1 MLSRKAKYALRALST
16 LALAE
21 PAQLQARRIAQE
33 AKVPEKFLEAILVEL
48 RNAGIVSSRRGTIGG
63 HSLAK
68 PAEEIMVGDI
78 VRIIDGPIAP
88 LRCASVTAYQPCA
101 DCIDPPTCALRDLM
115 GRQMTSSVLWTDAMA
130 AMWTLGARRFLEL
143 GPKGVLTRLVKPNLD
158 AVAGQDGG
166 HEALNVP
173 GLDEALAFVG

>member
-78 VRIIDGPIAP
+78 IRIIDGPIAP
-88 LRCASVTAYQPCA
+88 LRCASISAYQPCA
-101 DCIDPPTCALRDLM
+101 DCIDPPTCALRELM
-115 GRQMTSSVLWTDAMA
+115 GDVRDAMSAIIDKRSLRELAQASLTPPA
-130 AMWTLGARRFLEL
+130 AR
-143 GPKGVLTRLVKPNLD
+143 
-158 AVAGQDGG
+158 AG
-166 HEALNVP
+166 
-173 GLDEALAFVG
+173 

>member
-33 AKVPEKFLEAILVEL
+33 AKVPEKFLETILVEL
-48 RNAGIVSSRRGTIGG
+48 RNAGLVTSKRGTVGG

-68 PAEEIMVGDI
+68 PADTIMVGDV

-101 DCIDPPTCALRDLM
+101 DCIDPQTCALRDLM
-115 GRQMTSSVLWTDAMA
+115 GDVRDAMSSIIDKRS
-130 AMWTLGARRFLEL
+130 LLEL
-143 GPKGVLTRLVKPNLD
+143 AQAAQTPPEVR
-158 AVAGQDGG
+158 AG
-166 HEALNVP
+166 
-173 GLDEALAFVG
+173 

>member
-33 AKVPEKFLEAILVEL
+33 AKVPEKFLETILVEL
-48 RNAGIVSSRRGTIGG
+48 RNAGIVESKRGTVGG
-63 HSLAK
+63 HRLAK

-88 LRCASVTAYQPCA
+88 IRCASVTAYQPCA
-101 DCIDPPTCALRDLM
+101 DCIDPETCALRDLM
-115 GRQMTSSVLWTDAMA
+115 GDVREAMSGIIDRRSLRELAQASA
-130 AMWTLGARRFLEL
+130 AKPAS
-143 GPKGVLTRLVKPNLD
+143 PNTR
-158 AVAGQDGG
+158 AG
-166 HEALNVP
+166 
-173 GLDEALAFVG
+173 

>member
-48 RNAGIVSSRRGTIGG
+48 RNAGIVTSRRGTIGG

-68 PAEEIMVGDI
+68 SSDQIMVGDI

-88 LRCASVTAYQPCA
+88 IRCASVTAYQPCA
-101 DCIDPPTCALRDLM
+101 DCIDPQTCALRDLM
-115 GRQMTSSVLWTDAMA
+115 GDVRDAMSDIIDKRS
-130 AMWTLGARRFLEL
+130 LREL
-143 GPKGVLTRLVKPNLD
+143 AQATVQPP
-158 AVAGQDGG
+158 AVRAG
-166 HEALNVP
+166 
-173 GLDEALAFVG
+173 

>member
-33 AKVPEKFLEAILVEL
+33 AKVPEKFLESILVEL
-48 RNAGIVSSRRGTIGG
+48 RNAGLVISKRGTVGG

-68 PAEEIMVGDI
+68 PAGTIMVGDV

-101 DCIDPPTCALRDLM
+101 DCIDTQTCALRDLM
-115 GRQMTSSVLWTDAMA
+115 GDVRDAMSSIID
-130 AMWTLGARRFLEL
+130 RRSLLEL
-143 GPKGVLTRLVKPNLD
+143 AQATRTPPEVR
-158 AVAGQDGG
+158 AG
-166 HEALNVP
+166 
-173 GLDEALAFVG
+173 

>member
-68 PAEEIMVGDI
+68 PADEIMVGDI

-88 LRCASVTAYQPCA
+88 IRCASVTAYQPCA
-101 DCIDPPTCALRDLM
+101 DCIDPQTCALRDLM
-115 GRQMTSSVLWTDAMA
+115 GDVRDAMSAIIDKRSLRELAQATLTPPA
-130 AMWTLGARRFLEL
+130 AR
-143 GPKGVLTRLVKPNLD
+143 
-158 AVAGQDGG
+158 AG
-166 HEALNVP
+166 
-173 GLDEALAFVG
+173 

>member
-33 AKVPEKFLEAILVEL
+33 AKVPEKFLESILVEL
-48 RNAGIVSSRRGTIGG
+48 RNAGLVTSKRGTIGG

-68 PAEEIMVGDI
+68 PAEEIMVGDV

-88 LRCASVTAYQPCA
+88 IRCASVTAYQPCA
-101 DCIDPPTCALRDLM
+101 DCIDPQTCALRDLM
-115 GRQMTSSVLWTDAMA
+115 GDVRDAMSGIIDKRSLRELAQASVTAPA
-130 AMWTLGARRFLEL
+130 AR
-143 GPKGVLTRLVKPNLD
+143 
-158 AVAGQDGG
+158 AG
-166 HEALNVP
+166 
-173 GLDEALAFVG
+173 

>member
-16 LALAE
+16 LALAD

-33 AKVPEKFLEAILVEL
+33 AKVPEKFLESILVEL
-48 RNAGIVSSRRGTIGG
+48 RNAGLVTSKRGTVGG

-68 PAEEIMVGDI
+68 PADTIMVGDV

-101 DCIDPPTCALRDLM
+101 DCIDPQTCALRDLM
-115 GRQMTSSVLWTDAMA
+115 GDVRDAMSSIIDKRS
-130 AMWTLGARRFLEL
+130 LLEL
-143 GPKGVLTRLVKPNLD
+143 AQAAQTPP
-158 AVAGQDGG
+158 AVRAG
-166 HEALNVP
+166 
-173 GLDEALAFVG
+173 

>member
-33 AKVPEKFLEAILVEL
+33 AKVPEKFLESILVEL
-48 RNAGIVSSRRGTIGG
+48 RNAGLVTSRRGTVGG

-68 PAEEIMVGDI
+68 PAGSIMVGDV

-88 LRCASVTAYQPCA
+88 IRCASVTAYQPCA
-101 DCIDPPTCALRDLM
+101 DCIDPQTCALRDLM
-115 GRQMTSSVLWTDAMA
+115 GDVREAMSSIIDKRSL
-130 AMWTLGARRFLEL
+130 LEL
-143 GPKGVLTRLVKPNLD
+143 
-158 AVAGQDGG
+158 AQAQAGQNPPATRAG
-166 HEALNVP
+166 
-173 GLDEALAFVG
+173 